1 MGCNSSSSSASGLPA
16 KEVHDFITSEEVKII
31 KESWPVVAMDL
42 PATGLHIFTRLFEM
56 EKDFKKL
63 FRRLMSVRESG
74 DYVFDSVRLERHAT
88 MVMKHLGQAVENL
101 DDSTYFSELL
111 IALGEKHAAYD
122 VKPEMLPFLWP
133 AIRDGLKM
141 RLGDKFTKE
150 AELAWKHLYDYISH
164 KLEEGMIKA
173 TSQASRRGINGF
185 NVCNNS
191 VK

>member
-1 MGCNSSSSSASGLPA
+1 MGCNASSRSPPGAME
-16 KEVHDFITSEEVKII
+16 KQVQDFLTAEEVRIV
-31 KESWPVVAMDL
+31 KESWPVVSLDL

-56 EKDFKKL
+56 ENDLKKL

-88 MVMKHLGQAVENL
+88 LVMKHFGQAVENL

-111 IALGEKHAAYD
+111 IMLGEKHSAYD

-150 AELAWKHLYDYISH
+150 TELAWKHLYDYISH
-164 KLEEGMIKA
+164 KLADGMSNAASGSSRKA
-173 TSQASRRGINGF
+173 KNGMV
-185 NVCNNS
+185 N
-191 VK
+191 